1 MICISIQGRD
11 KDGIFEIL
19 DRPEVEMAEIRL
31 DRCPLSDDDIE
42 EVFSLTDVPLIATC
56 RISSPAG
63 SGRGKSG
70 EQRHQ
75 PFGECSPDFP
85 RPLPAE
91 GALPE
96 GECTSAPPRPLPVTA
111 EEAERRLGVAIRAG
125 AAFADLEVEAP
136 PQMGKRLQR
145 LCRERGTTFI
155 RSWHDFEG
163 TPSPEALREMAGR
176 CRRFGAEIV
185 KIVTTA
191 RCEEDVRKVRALYDD
206 AAEGRLVAFCMGA
219 WGRESRLQCLSWG
232 APYTYAAFSQG
243 EEAADGQI
251 PFTEMADALYG
262 DAPCPMMEPIRMPA
276 SKSFAQRA
284 IIAAALAEGESVLG
298 GYQPCA
304 DSEAAVAAARALGAQ
319 VHRRGDVLTIRG
331 IGPLDHP
338 LGLETL
344 SVGESGLLTRLMIPI
359 LARINGSPVTLTGHG
374 TLPGRPLSGANDIM
388 AAFGV
393 VLANLG
399 HVSRKD
405 VYVPLRID
413 GTLLPGR
420 ADISGKG
427 GSQLISGLLMAL
439 PLEDRNSAL
448 FVHDPRSIP
457 YMFITLDVLR
467 KFGIRIA
474 NEMEGDEEFVETRD
488 WSLCTA
494 INFKIRGGQRYQ
506 AASFD
511 LEGDWSGA
519 APFLVAGAVFGGV
532 RLTGLDTSSLQADL
546 TLMDILVEA
555 GACVSQDEDGTIN
568 VRKAPLRAFTVDLNN
583 APDLFPAVAM
593 LAAFCPGEN
602 RLAGVGRLSNK
613 ESDRAAALVGIL
625 SQMGVEV
632 SVEGDE
638 MVIRGRALSRRLLDG
653 TLLRGGSYSSCHDH
667 RLVMALSV
675 AALGA
680 DGPVEIDDTACVA
693 KSFPSFP
700 ELWRRYISG
709 RKL

>member
-56 RISSPAG
+56 RITPAG
-63 SGRGKSG
+63 RSHGGAEVQG
-70 EQRHQ
+70 IY
-75 PFGECSPDFP
+75 PF
-85 RPLPAE
+85 
-91 GALPE
+91 

-191 RCEEDVRKVRALYDD
+191 RSEEDVRKVRALYDD

-219 WGRESRLQCLSWG
+219 RGRESRLQCLSWG

>member
-1 MICISIQGRD
+1 MICITIQGKTRD
-11 KDGIFEIL
+11 EIFEIL

-31 DRCPLSDDDIE
+31 DRCPLSDEEIE

-56 RISSPAG
+56 RIG
-63 SGRGKSG
+63 S
-70 EQRHQ
+70 
-75 PFGECSPDFP
+75 F
-85 RPLPAE
+85 
-91 GALPE
+91 
-96 GECTSAPPRPLPVTA
+96 SAA
-111 EEAERRLGVAIRAG
+111 EAERRLSVAITTG

-136 PQMGKRLQR
+136 PAMGKRLHR
-145 LCRERGTTFI
+145 LTRESGTTFI
-155 RSWHDFEG
+155 RSWHDFDG
-163 TPSPEALREMAGR
+163 TPSIEALRDMAGR
-176 CRRFGAEIV
+176 CRRFGGEIV

-191 RCEEDVRKVRALYDD
+191 RSEEDVRTLRALYDED
-206 AAEGRLVAFCMGA
+206 SEGRLVAFCMGA
-219 WGRESRLQCLSWG
+219 RGRESRLQCLSWG
-232 APYTYAAFSQG
+232 APYTYASLTQG

-262 DAPCPMMEPIRMPA
+262 DAPCPSMEVIRMPA

-284 IIAAALAEGESVLG
+284 IVAAALAEGVSTLG

-304 DSEAAVAAARALGAQ
+304 DSEAAVAAARSLGAE
-319 VHRRGDVLTIRG
+319 VHRKGDVLTIRG

-338 LGLETL
+338 LALDTL
-344 SVGESGLLTRLMIPI
+344 DVGESGLLTRLMIPI
-359 LARINGSPVTLTGHG
+359 LARLNGAPVTVNGRG

-393 VLANLG
+393 VLTNLG
-399 HVSRKD
+399 QTSRKD

-439 PLEDRNSAL
+439 PLAEKNSAL
-448 FVHDPRSIP
+448 FVHEPRSIP

-474 NEMEGDEEFVETRD
+474 NEMEGDEEFLETRD
-488 WSLCTA
+488 WGLCTA
-494 INFKIRGGQRYQ
+494 INFKIRGGQRYE

-511 LEGDWSGA
+511 IEGDWSGA

-532 RLTGLDTSSLQADL
+532 RLSGLDTSSLQADL
-546 TLMDILVEA
+546 TMMDILVEA

-568 VRKAPLRAFTVDLNN
+568 VRKAPLRAFGVDLNN

-602 RLAGVGRLSNK
+602 RIAGVGRLVNK
-613 ESDRAAALVGIL
+613 ESDRAAALVDIL
-625 SQMGVEV
+625 SRMGVDV
-632 SVEGDE
+632 WIEGDE
-638 MVIRGRALSRRLLDG
+638 LFIVGHSLSWRLLNG
-653 TLLRGGSYSSCHDH
+653 ALLKGGSYSSRHDH

-700 ELWRRYISG
+700 ELWRRFTG
-709 RKL
+709 L

>member
-1 MICISIQGRD
+1 
-11 KDGIFEIL
+11 
-19 DRPEVEMAEIRL
+19 
-31 DRCPLSDDDIE
+31 
-42 EVFSLTDVPLIATC
+42 
-56 RISSPAG
+56 
-63 SGRGKSG
+63 
-70 EQRHQ
+70 
-75 PFGECSPDFP
+75 
-85 RPLPAE
+85 
-91 GALPE
+91 
-96 GECTSAPPRPLPVTA
+96 
-111 EEAERRLGVAIRAG
+111 
-125 AAFADLEVEAP
+125 
-136 PQMGKRLQR
+136 
-145 LCRERGTTFI
+145 
-155 RSWHDFEG
+155 
-163 TPSPEALREMAGR
+163 
-176 CRRFGAEIV
+176 
-185 KIVTTA
+185 
-191 RCEEDVRKVRALYDD
+191 
-206 AAEGRLVAFCMGA
+206 
-219 WGRESRLQCLSWG
+219 
-232 APYTYAAFSQG
+232 
-243 EEAADGQI
+243 
-251 PFTEMADALYG
+251 
-262 DAPCPMMEPIRMPA
+262 
-276 SKSFAQRA
+276 
-284 IIAAALAEGESVLG
+284 
-298 GYQPCA
+298 
-304 DSEAAVAAARALGAQ
+304 
-319 VHRRGDVLTIRG
+319 
-331 IGPLDHP
+331 
-338 LGLETL
+338 
-344 SVGESGLLTRLMIPI
+344 MIPI
-359 LARINGSPVTLTGHG
+359 LARINGSPVILTGHG

-399 HVSRKD
+399 HASRKD

-680 DGPVEIDDTACVA
+680 DGPVEIDDTDCVA